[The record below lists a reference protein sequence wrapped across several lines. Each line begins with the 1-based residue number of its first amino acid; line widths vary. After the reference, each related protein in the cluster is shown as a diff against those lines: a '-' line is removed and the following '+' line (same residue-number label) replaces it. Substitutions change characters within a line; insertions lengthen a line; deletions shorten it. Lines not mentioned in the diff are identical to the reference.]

1 MNFCIGGCGDM
12 VTLGFVPRPNLNL
25 RQENVSSIAMKKP
38 TDNVPQET
46 STNSILEGIKKGEE
60 AIKKGNVLTHAQVKE
75 KMRKWLKS

>member
-12 VTLGFVPRPNLNL
+12 VILGLVPRPNLHL
-25 RQENVSSIAMKKP
+25 HQENLSSITMKKL

-60 AIKKGNVLTHAQVKE
+60 AIKKGNVLTHEQVKE
-75 KMRKWLKS
+75 KLKKWLKP